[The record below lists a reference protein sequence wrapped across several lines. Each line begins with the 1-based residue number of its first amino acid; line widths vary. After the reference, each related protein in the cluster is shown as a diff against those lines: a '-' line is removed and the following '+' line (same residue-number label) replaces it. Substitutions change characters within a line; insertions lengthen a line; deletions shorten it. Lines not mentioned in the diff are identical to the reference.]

1 MELQRPTPSRRALL
15 RSGAYLGA
23 AALGLAATAT
33 TVPAHASDRRA
44 VGTARR
50 AAVAYPPTHWIPA
63 STSNYTVATR
73 PTQYPVEFVVVHVT
87 QETFQDAMKIFQNP
101 AKKVSSHYMVA
112 SADGYVGQFVRERD
126 VAWHAG
132 NWDYNTRSIGIE
144 HEGWVDRPE
153 YFTDAMYAS
162 SARLTA
168 AVCDR
173 YGIPKDRKH
182 IIAHS
187 EVPKATHTDPGP
199 LWDWDRY
206 IALVNTATAG
216 PVRPYA

>member
-1 MELQRPTPSRRALL
+1 MELQRPTPSRRTLL

-23 AALGLAATAT
+23 AALGFAAAATAA
-33 TVPAHASDRRA
+33 PAHASDRRA
-44 VGTARR
+44 AGTARR

-112 SADGYVGQFVRERD
+112 SADGYVGQFVREKD

-162 SARLTA
+162 SARLTV